1 MTTSFKLRTN
11 GNFVS
16 EAKNEGGTII
26 AKAGPG
32 SNVESEWVHYPHG
45 TNVTISERPATDDE
59 VAAANE
65 SADRANDGDE

>member
-11 GNFVS
+11 GNYVS

-32 SNVESEWVHYPHG
+32 SNVESDWVSYPHRTG
-45 TNVTISERPATDDE
+45 VTISERAATDDE
-59 VAAANE
+59 IAAAGAA
-65 SADRANDGDE
+65 ADKAQ